1 MPEIIFWP
9 LDVAY
14 TIIDGVPYVE
24 MWAITD
30 KNERVIIL
38 DGSFRPYFYV
48 VPREGAD
55 LEALQIKIRKL
66 NGVKAI
72 EVVEKSF
79 LGKKI
84 KVIKITCSNPNLVP
98 NLRDT
103 VKKFPDVDMYLEADI
118 RFYMRYLI
126 DNDIYPCR
134 WYIVDATQLKGPAWE
149 KYKVDSVYIVNE
161 RPREI
166 QKDAIPN
173 VKILAFDIETYSKIG
188 TPDPKR
194 DPIIIIS
201 VATSDGDVKL
211 FTVNEDKDD
220 KKIIEE
226 FVKYIQE
233 YNPDIIVGYNSNR
246 FDWIY
251 LVERAKI
258 NKVRLIVDRKGGTP
272 HPSVYGHQ
280 SVSGRANI
288 DLLDYAEGL
297 YEVKV
302 KTLKNVAEY
311 LGVMP
316 KKERIIIPQSEI
328 ADYWDDNTKRPLL
341 LEYAKDDVIST
352 LKIAELALPFIIELS
367 RLVGLTPDQIL
378 AASVGFR
385 VEWYLMRQAFKENE
399 LVPNRIER
407 AHETYPG
414 ALVFE
419 PKKGLHKD
427 VVYMDFAAMYPSII
441 IKYNIGPDTYVPPY
455 EEIDR
460 DKVWICPEFGHR
472 FRKEPPGLYKK
483 ALGKLLSAR
492 KEIREK
498 MKSLQEGSV
507 EYKLLNN
514 RQLAIKVI
522 ANATYGYAGW
532 TGARWYMKPVA
543 EATTAWGRQTILTAK
558 EIAEKLGLKVYYGDT
573 DSLFLEYDPEKIKK
587 FEEMVESELGLDI
600 KADRIFKAIFF
611 TEAKKRYAGMDTNGL
626 LEITGFEVVRGDW
639 AEIAREVQEEILRY
653 ILENE
658 NVDGAIK
665 YVRQVIKDLQERKIP
680 YDKLVI
686 WKTLSKSLEEYKAR
700 APHITAARI
709 LEEKGYHVGPGAQIG
724 FVITKGSGILAER
737 AKPYQFAKYDEVDI
751 DYYINKQIIPVA
763 LRILSAFGV
772 TESDLKTE
780 RRQVSLTDFF

>member
-1 MPEIIFWP
+1 
-9 LDVAY
+9 
-14 TIIDGVPYVE
+14 
-24 MWAITD
+24 
-30 KNERVIIL
+30 
-38 DGSFRPYFYV
+38 
-48 VPREGAD
+48 
-55 LEALQIKIRKL
+55 
-66 NGVKAI
+66 
-72 EVVEKSF
+72 
-79 LGKKI
+79 
-84 KVIKITCSNPNLVP
+84 
-98 NLRDT
+98 
-103 VKKFPDVDMYLEADI
+103 MYIA
-118 RFYMRYLI
+118 
-126 DNDIYPCR
+126 
-134 WYIVDATQLKGPAWE
+134 
-149 KYKVDSVYIVNE
+149 NE

-166 QKDAIPN
+166 KKEAIPN

-194 DPIIIIS
+194 DPIIIIA

-280 SVSGRANI
+280 SISGRANI

-311 LGVMP
+311 LGVMS

-341 LEYAKDDVIST
+341 LEYAKDDVVST
-352 LKIAELALPFIIELS
+352 LKIAELALPFIVELS

-419 PKKGLHKD
+419 PKKGLHKN
-427 VVYMDFAAMYPSII
+427 VVYMDFASMYPSII

-460 DKVWICPEFGHR
+460 NEVWICPEFGHR

-483 ALGKLLSAR
+483 ALSKLLSAR

-532 TGARWYMKPVA
+532 TGARWYCKEAA
-543 EATTAWGRQTILTAK
+543 EAITAWGRRTIMKAIEMAK
-558 EIAEKLGLKVYYGDT
+558 SIGLEVLYGDT
-573 DSLFLEYDPEKIKK
+573 DSIFVKNDKEKVEKFIK
-587 FEEMVESELGLDI
+587 MVEEELGFEI
-600 KADRIFKAIFF
+600 KVDKVYKRVFF
-611 TEAKKRYAGMDTNGL
+611 TEAKKRYSGL
-626 LEITGFEVVRGDW
+626 LEDGRIDIVGFEAVRGDW
-639 AEIAREVQEEILRY
+639 ADIAKDVQEKVIEIVLK
-653 ILENE
+653 EGS
-658 NVDGAIK
+658 VDKAVE
-665 YVRQVIKDLQERKIP
+665 YVRSVIDELRNRKIP
-680 YDKLVI
+680 LHKLVI
-686 WKTLSKSLEEYKAR
+686 WKTLTKNIEEYEVE
-700 APHITAARI
+700 APHVTAAKMLR
-709 LEEKGYHVGPGAQIG
+709 EMGVKVSVGDKVGY
-724 FVITKGSGILAER
+724 VICKGSGKISSR
-737 AKPYQFAKYDEVDI
+737 VKPYIAASYDDI
-751 DYYINKQIIPVA
+751 DDNYYIERQIIPAA
-763 LRILSAFGV
+763 LRILEYFGI
-772 TESDLKTE
+772 TETTLKTLAVKK
-780 RRQVSLTDFF
+780 QKSLFDFLKG